1 MLLGIQIFYK
11 MPLQYFKVFEK
22 YRSTKMSHEFMLQCL
37 QFSRIVSICIA
48 PLHPHAHTPSPPV
61 ISFLPLL
68 ESVTFARTS
77 STQLRPPLLDSH
89 CFCPC
94 VPSDERHPLL
104 PPLLPPLP
112 FFSNYDD
119 MRPFPCRS
127 FLIFII
133 SCRHIHLCRP
143 CLLTTV
149 VVFTLSLTVAHPS
162 KIFLIVFLSL
172 STINPNPKLV
182 TRRSFV
188 EVLVLPALRLLEDII
203 VPVAAKQPSDC
214 LSPLPSSP
222 NLENKDD

>member
-1 MLLGIQIFYK
+1 MHCPPPPPPPHPTTPGNLFPSSPRVSHVRTY
-11 MPLQYFKVFEK
+11 EHD
-22 YRSTKMSHEFMLQCL
+22 STS
-37 QFSRIVSICIA
+37 A
-48 PLHPHAHTPSPPV
+48 TTAW
-61 ISFLPLL
+61 LPLL
-68 ESVTFARTS
+68 LP
-77 STQLRPPLLDSH
+77 LRPKWWT
-89 CFCPC
+89 
-94 VPSDERHPLL
+94 PSSSP

-133 SCRHIHLCRP
+133 LCRHIHLCRP

-149 VVFTLSLTVAHPS
+149 IIFTLSLTVAHPS

-203 VPVAAKQPSDC
+203 VPVAAK
-214 LSPLPSSP
+214 
-222 NLENKDD
+222 